1 MEYCL
6 DTGDLEMVKKVV
18 DLYPVRCFSMNP
30 SIAVRCLKGTGRTFL
45 ENAKRIREVIG
56 RDVPFYLEAMGDTAE
71 EMIEDAHRIRQEIQ
85 GNTYIKVPACP
96 QGYKAIR
103 LLKEEGI
110 LCSCTAIYDFNQA
123 MLAAEAGAYCV
134 AVYVSRIDN
143 AGGDGIQ
150 VVKKIK
156 DAFVME
162 GLKCKV
168 SAASLKSAIYLEKA
182 ALAGADNVTV
192 TLEML
197 ETMAVHPMTQGTLD
211 TFKADWEGLFGKGI
225 RVANMEK

>member
-6 DTGDLEMVKKVV
+6 DTGDLEMVKTVI

-30 SIAVRCLKGTGRTFL
+30 SIAVNCLRGPGLTFL
-45 ENAKRIREVIG
+45 QNAKMIRDVIG
-56 RDVPFYLEAMGDTAE
+56 QEMPFYLEAMGDTAE
-71 EMIEDAHRIRQEIQ
+71 EMIEDAHRIRKEIK
-85 GNTYIKVPACP
+85 GNTLIKIPACP
-96 QGYKAIR
+96 QGFKASR

-143 AGGDGIQ
+143 AGGDGLA
-150 VVKKIK
+150 VVKMIK
-156 DAFVME
+156 DAFILE
-162 GLKCKV
+162 GIDCKV
-168 SAASLKSAIYLEKA
+168 SAASLKQANYLEKA

-192 TLEML
+192 TLDML
-197 ETMAVHPMTQGTLD
+197 EKMAIHPMTQNTLD
-211 TFKADWEGLFGKGI
+211 TFKEDWESLFGKGI
-225 RVANMEK
+225 RVANMAE

>member
-18 DLYPVRCFSMNP
+18 DLYPVKCFSMNP
-30 SIAVRCLKGTGRTFL
+30 SIAVRCLRGTGRTFL
-45 ENAKRIREVIG
+45 ENARMIREVIG
-56 RDVPFYLEAMGDTAE
+56 EEAPFYLEAMGDTAE
-71 EMIEDAHRIRQEIQ
+71 EMIADAHRIKEEIK
-85 GNTYIKVPACP
+85 GNTLIKIPACP

-134 AVYVSRIDN
+134 AVYVSRIDGS
-143 AGGDGIQ
+143 GGNGID
-150 VVKKIK
+150 VVRRIK
-156 DAFVME
+156 QAFVME
-162 GLKCKV
+162 GLDCKV
-168 SAASLKSAIYLEKA
+168 SAASLKQANYLEEA

-192 TLEML
+192 TLDML
-197 ETMAVHPMTQGTLD
+197 EKMAIHPLTWSTLE
-211 TFKADWEGLFGKGI
+211 TFKSDWEELFGKGMRI
-225 RVANMEK
+225 ANM